1 MIKII
6 VPIMLS
12 GVLLLTGCS
21 SKNIDKNDIKEST
34 KLTYS
39 NLIYE
44 KSQNEIRDI
53 LVENKIDKNQ
63 ADYFI
68 NMVKNYNK
76 KSNIKKLDTSKE
88 GFVSI
93 NKQQVPYDEGY
104 LGEVWDYKKL
114 NYIDFNCRLTAF
126 TLFKDFIKSED
137 RFKGDYSNLMF
148 DIDTIENNPISKFS
162 KEDTDKFTNLYASIP
177 VENSQNVD
185 KHAQAIIK
193 EWKKRKISFEENST
207 LSMINVF
214 LHAPED
220 KYVFVGHTGILIKTK
235 EGLLFIEKYAPSLP
249 YQVSKFKDKE
259 ELKTYLM
266 DRLDGNTSGN
276 GASKPIIMENN
287 KLMK

>member
-1 MIKII
+1 MIKKI

-12 GVLLLTGCS
+12 GVVLFTGCS
-21 SKNIDKNDIKEST
+21 NKNIDENDDKEST

-39 NLIYE
+39 NLVYE
-44 KSQNEIRDI
+44 KAQNEIRDI
-53 LVENKIDKNQ
+53 LVENKIEKNQ

-68 NMVKNYNK
+68 NTVKNYNK
-76 KSNIKKLDTSKE
+76 KSNIKKLATSKE

-93 NKQQVPYDEGY
+93 NKQQVPYDEEY

-126 TLFKDFIKSED
+126 MLFNEFIKSED
-137 RFKGDYSNLMF
+137 KFKGDYSSLMF
-148 DIDTIENNPISKFS
+148 DIDTIENNTMSKFS

-177 VENSQNVD
+177 VENSQDVD
-185 KHAQAIIK
+185 KHAQTIIK
-193 EWKKRKISFEENST
+193 EWEKRKISFEENST
-207 LSMINVF
+207 VSMINIF

-220 KYVFVGHTGILIKTK
+220 KNVFVGHAGVLIKTK
-235 EGLLFIEKYAPSLP
+235 EGLLFIEKYSPSLP

-266 DRLDGNTSGN
+266 DRLDVNTSGN

-287 KLMK
+287 KMME